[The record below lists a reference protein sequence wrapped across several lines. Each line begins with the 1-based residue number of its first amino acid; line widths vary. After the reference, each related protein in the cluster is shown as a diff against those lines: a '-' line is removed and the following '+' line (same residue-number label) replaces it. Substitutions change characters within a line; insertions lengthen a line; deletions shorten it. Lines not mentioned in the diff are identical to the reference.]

1 MHIST
6 PKQEQSKINFISVNR
21 SSERSAESI
30 SITAPTDESALLAR
44 KLVEI
49 HFKQHMKIMAS
60 ESRLQRV
67 QTDLFTAQV
76 TPSHIRIDISFSPRP
91 LPRPHNTA

>member
-1 MHIST
+1 MLYFYCII
-6 PKQEQSKINFISVNR
+6 QEQSKINFITVNR
-21 SSERSAESI
+21 NSERSAESI
-30 SITAPTDESALLAR
+30 AIAAPTEESAILAR

-60 ESRLQRV
+60 ETRLQRV

-76 TPSHIRIDISFSPRP
+76 
-91 LPRPHNTA
+91 NMNAE